1 MVHFAAIHKQPK
13 GIQMACIGM
22 KRDLTDGC
30 LRLST
35 RRSWR
40 TGVWVFTLVWLVAA
54 AMPESGASAQGWGDP
69 ASGRDIADRW
79 CAACHMVAPDQPQ
92 ALADVPTFMQ
102 IASAVEDD
110 FDVLEGFLID
120 PHPPMPDMSLTRQE
134 IRDLI
139 AYFATLR

>member
-1 MVHFAAIHKQPK
+1 M
-13 GIQMACIGM
+13 
-22 KRDLTDGC
+22 
-30 LRLST
+30 
-35 RRSWR
+35 
-40 TGVWVFTLVWLVAA
+40 WVFMLVWLVAA
-54 AMPESGASAQGWGDP
+54 AMPVSGASAQGWGDP
-69 ASGRDIADRW
+69 ASGRDMADRW

-92 ALADVPTFMQ
+92 ALVDVPTFME
-102 IASAVEDD
+102 IASAAQDD

>member
-13 GIQMACIGM
+13 GFHMACIGM
-22 KRDLTDGC
+22 KRDQLDSG
-30 LRLST
+30 LHLST
-35 RRSWR
+35 RRSRR
-40 TGVWVFTLVWLVAA
+40 TGVWVFTLWLVAA
-54 AMPESGASAQGWGDP
+54 AMPVSGASAQGWGDQ